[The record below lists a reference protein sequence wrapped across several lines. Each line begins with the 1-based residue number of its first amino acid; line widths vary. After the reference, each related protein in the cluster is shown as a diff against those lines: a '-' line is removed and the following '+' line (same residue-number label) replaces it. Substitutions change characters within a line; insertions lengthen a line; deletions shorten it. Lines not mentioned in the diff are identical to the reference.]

1 MKNILIATLTTLVIL
16 TSSCLKDKGFDNQ
29 EYGIKDPG
37 AQYPGVGFDLLDG
50 TSIVKDLAVSGV
62 ISAAQSLDS
71 SYLAISL
78 LAQNSASTDYTVTI
92 AVDSKIVT
100 DYNTANP
107 TQTKMTLMS
116 ATQYNIKTLDIV
128 IPAGSNKGN
137 IRISIPNATLLD
149 KNKIYGI
156 GLKIVS
162 ASNGLT
168 VSSNMSK
175 CIAKV
180 VVKNIYDGVYFLDFK
195 NYHPTRN
202 TGNTGDTTTVELR
215 TSSANSVKIFW
226 PDVDG
231 YANPSILDG
240 GITSFPNQ
248 EPNYT
253 ISNVAPYLV
262 TVDNSS
268 SSASIAYNMDLDFVS
283 FYNPAT
289 KKISVKWGYYYDNSG
304 VFDPA
309 NTRVW
314 TQTFTYLRP
323 RK

>member
-1 MKNILIATLTTLVIL
+1 MKKIIIVALGALVIL
-16 TSSCLKDKGFDNQ
+16 NSSCLKDKGFDNQ

-37 AQYPGVGFDLLDG
+37 AQYPGVGFDLLSG
-50 TSIVKDLAVSGV
+50 TAIVKDLSVSGE
-62 ISAAQSLDS
+62 ISSSQKLDS

-78 LAQNSASTDYTVTI
+78 LAENLASSDLTVTL

-107 TQTKMTLMS
+107 SQPRMTVMTS
-116 ATQYNIKTLDIV
+116 SQYIIQNINVV
-128 IPAGSNKGN
+128 IPAGSNKGYVK
-137 IRISIPNATLLD
+137 ISIPNATLLD

-162 ASNGLT
+162 ADNGIT
-168 VSSNMSK
+168 VASNMSK

-180 VVKNIYDGVYFLDFK
+180 VVKNIYDGVYFLDFQ
-195 NYHPTRN
+195 NFHPSRN
-202 TGNTGDTTTVELR
+202 TDNLGDTTTVELR

-226 PDVDG
+226 PDVDA

-240 GITSFPNQ
+240 GLNTFPNQ

-253 ISNVAPYLV
+253 IDNTTSPNLV
-262 TVDNSS
+262 VVDNASS
-268 SSASIAYNMDLDFVS
+268 AASIAYEMNPDFIS
-283 FYNPAT
+283 YYDPAT
-289 KKISVKWGYYYDNSG
+289 KKFYVKWGYYYQG
-304 VFDPA
+304 GIFDA
-309 NTRVW
+309 TQTREW

-323 RK
+323 TK

>member
-1 MKNILIATLTTLVIL
+1 MKNILLATLSILVIL
-16 TSSCLKDKGFDNQ
+16 TSGCLKDKGFENQ

-50 TSIVKDLAVSGV
+50 TSIVKDLSVSGV
-62 ISAAQSLDS
+62 ISATQSLDS
-71 SYLAISL
+71 SELAISL
-78 LAQNSASTDYTVTI
+78 LAENSATSDYTVTI

-107 TQTKMTLMS
+107 SQPRMTVMTAS
-116 ATQYNIKTLDIV
+116 QYNISTLNIV
-128 IPAGSNKGN
+128 IPAGSNKGF
-137 IRISIPNATLLD
+137 IRISVPNATLLD

-162 ASNGLT
+162 VSNGLT
-168 VSSNMSK
+168 IASNMSK

-180 VVKNIYDGVYFLDFK
+180 IVKNIYDGVYFLNFK

-202 TGNTGDTTTVELR
+202 TEEKGDTVTVELR

-226 PDVDG
+226 PESDG
-231 YANPSILDG
+231 YANPSILNDAM
-240 GITSFPNQ
+240 TSFPNQ

-253 ISNVAPYLV
+253 IDNSVMPYAV
-262 TVDNSS
+262 TVDNAAAA
-268 SSASIAYNMDLDFVS
+268 ASIAYEMDPDFTS
-283 FYNPAT
+283 YFDPAT
-289 KKISVKWGYYYDNSG
+289 KKMYVKWGYYYNG
-304 VFDPA
+304 GFDPSQ
-309 NTRVW
+309 TRTW

>member
-1 MKNILIATLTTLVIL
+1 MKKILIVALSALVIL
-16 TSSCLKDKGFDNQ
+16 NSSCLKDKGFDNQ

-37 AQYPGVGFDLLDG
+37 AQYPGVGFDLLSG
-50 TSIVKDLAVSGV
+50 TAIVKDLSVSGE
-62 ISAAQSLDS
+62 ISSSQKLDS

-78 LAQNSASTDYTVTI
+78 LAENLASSDLTVTL

-107 TQTKMTLMS
+107 SQPRMTAMTS
-116 ATQYNIKTLDIV
+116 SQYTLQSLNVV
-128 IPAGSNKGN
+128 IPAGSNKGFVK
-137 IRISIPNATLLD
+137 ISIPNATLLD

-162 ASNGLT
+162 ATNGLT

-180 VVKNIYDGVYFLDFK
+180 IVKNIYDGVYFLDFK

-202 TGNTGDTTTVELR
+202 AEEKGDTVTVELR

-226 PDVDG
+226 PEADG
-231 YANPSILDG
+231 YANPSILDDAL
-240 GITSFPNQ
+240 TSFPNQ

-253 ISNVAPYLV
+253 IDNTVMPYAV
-262 TVDNSS
+262 TVDNV
-268 SSASIAYNMDLDFVS
+268 AAAAATLYEMDPDFTS
-283 FYNPAT
+283 YFDPAT
-289 KKISVKWGYYYDNSG
+289 KKMYVKWGYYYN
-304 VFDPA
+304 DPV
-309 NTRVW
+309 NPKRTW